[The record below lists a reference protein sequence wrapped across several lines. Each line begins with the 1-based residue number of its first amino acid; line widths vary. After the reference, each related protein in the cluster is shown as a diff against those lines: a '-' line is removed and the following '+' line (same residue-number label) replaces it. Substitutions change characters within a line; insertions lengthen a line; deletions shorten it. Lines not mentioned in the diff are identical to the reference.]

1 MAKRKK
7 KIFYARGWSPSGEG
21 FVEVRI
27 RPSDAGFYRIR
38 GFSIVKKVM

>member
-21 FVEVRI
+21 FIEVKI
-27 RPSDAGFYRIR
+27 KPSDAGFYRIR
-38 GFSIVKKVM
+38 GFSIMKKVV